1 VNKLLL
7 FPHRARYLGLILMV
21 AGLIFAYLYFYGG
34 RPEWFTVKVFA
45 VASIYLDAR
54 YFVLAQTNL
63 LDELAAILFIIGIAV
78 FSFSKEKK
86 ENEKLNQLR
95 FKALLNSL
103 YLTIILWI
111 LVFLLIYGMAIFLI
125 SSLMIIFFLIIY
137 NIVFRVLLFQ
147 KKRSLRHEQDKQ
159 C

>member
-1 VNKLLL
+1 
-7 FPHRARYLGLILMV
+7 MV

-78 FSFSKEKK
+78 FSFSKEKT
-86 ENEKLNQLR
+86 EDEALNSLR

-103 YLTIILWI
+103 YLTLILWV
-111 LVFLLIYGMAIFLI
+111 LVFLLIYGMAIFIL
-125 SSLMIIFFLIIY
+125 SSLMMIIY
-137 NIVFRVLLFQ
+137 LVVYNILFRYLLY
-147 KKRSLRHEQDKQ
+147 KYRINPVT
-159 C
+159 